1 MSDKQIDDIINDVF
15 SVMPVFA
22 KTMLGLVENAF
33 SEYKLSNSSIK
44 VLFALENHKKI
55 TITDLGKVLCA
66 HKPNVT
72 SWVDCLVK
80 SDLAYRLY
88 DDKDRRIIYI
98 SLTDKG
104 ENTVN
109 RCRQDLN
116 NSFGYKLGHLSK
128 RDLDL
133 LIQTLNNMAILLNKI
148 NEQSKG

>member
-80 SDLAYRLY
+80 SDLAYRLN

-116 NSFGYKLGHLSK
+116 NSFGEKLGHLSK
-128 RDLDL
+128 GDLDL

-148 NEQSKG
+148 NEQSKF